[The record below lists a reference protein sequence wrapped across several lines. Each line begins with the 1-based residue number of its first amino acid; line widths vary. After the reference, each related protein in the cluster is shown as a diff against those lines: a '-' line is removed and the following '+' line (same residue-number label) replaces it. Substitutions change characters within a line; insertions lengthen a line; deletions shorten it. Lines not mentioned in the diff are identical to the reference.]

1 MNPKLR
7 FSCHERWEDMR
18 VGVIGRRCFNCD
30 KDVVD
35 FTSRSREDLVQYLLN
50 NKGRSVCGRVR
61 QDQIDAYH
69 EFVEVCIWRSLK
81 AKRSSN
87 LAFYLIAISGI
98 SLTGCGTSDP
108 SDQHE
113 HFSGALDSSLQ
124 RAQRQPDTKWI
135 DSIAQVEREKKKS
148 EALIDFVPV
157 VGDLIIDDTTVH
169 RGTDLHSLPE
179 IMPEFPGGQD
189 SLFSFMQR
197 HMTYP
202 DWESEQN
209 IEGKVYVEFVVD
221 KSGMVRD
228 AVIKRSVNGSR
239 NLDAEVLRVISM
251 MPSWS
256 SGRNGEQAVST
267 KMVLP
272 VVFKL

>member
-1 MNPKLR
+1 MDPKLR
-7 FSCHERWEDMR
+7 FSCPERWNDMR
-18 VGVIGRRCFNCD
+18 VGVIGRHCFNCE

-35 FTSRSREDLVQYLLN
+35 FTSKSKEDLVQYLLN
-50 NKGRSVCGRVR
+50 NNGRSVCGRVR

-81 AKRSSN
+81 TKRSSN
-87 LAFYLIAISGI
+87 LAFYLIAVSGI
-98 SLTGCGTSDP
+98 SLTGCGTTEP

-113 HFSGALDSSLQ
+113 PSSGTLDSSFQ
-124 RAQRQPDTKWI
+124 TAQRQPDATRI
-135 DSIAQVEREKKKS
+135 DSIPQAKREKKES

-169 RGTDLHSLPE
+169 RGTELHSLPD

-189 SLFSFMQR
+189 SLFSFMRR

-202 DWESEQN
+202 DWESEHK

-221 KSGMVRD
+221 KSGKVTE
-228 AVIKRSVNGSR
+228 AVIKRSVKESR
-239 NLDAEVLRVISM
+239 NLDAEVLRVINM

-256 SGRNGEQAVST
+256 PGKNGEQAVST

>member
-1 MNPKLR
+1 M
-7 FSCHERWEDMR
+7 HI
-18 VGVIGRRCFNCD
+18 GVIGRHCLNCE
-30 KDVVD
+30 KEVVD
-35 FTSRSREDLVQYLLN
+35 FTSMSKEDLVEYLLS

-61 QDQIDAYH
+61 PDQIDAYH
-69 EFVEVCIWRSLK
+69 EFVEVCILRSLK

-87 LAFYLIAISGI
+87 LAFYLIAISSI
-98 SLTGCGTSDP
+98 TLTGCGTSAP
-108 SDQHE
+108 SEQHE
-113 HFSGALDSSLQ
+113 HYSGVLDSSLLSP
-124 RAQRQPDTKWI
+124 QRQRDTTRI
-135 DSIAQVEREKKKS
+135 DSITQVEREKNKS

-157 VGDLIIDDTTVH
+157 VGDLVIDDTTVH
-169 RGTDLHSLPE
+169 RGTDVHSLPE

-202 DWESEQN
+202 DWESEQKM
-209 IEGKVYVEFVVD
+209 EGKVYVEFVVD

-239 NLDAEVLRVISM
+239 NLDAEMLRVIGM

-256 SGRNGEQAVST
+256 PGKNGEQAMST

>member
-1 MNPKLR
+1 MDPKLR
-7 FSCHERWEDMR
+7 FSCPERWEDMR
-18 VGVIGRRCFNCD
+18 VGVIGRHCFTCE
-30 KDVVD
+30 KEVLD
-35 FTSRSREDLVQYLLN
+35 FTNKSKEDLVKYLLS

-69 EFVEVCIWRSLK
+69 EFVEVCISRSLK

-108 SDQHE
+108 SDQHD
-113 HFSGALDSSLQ
+113 HSSGALDSSLQ
-124 RAQRQPDTKWI
+124 TAHRQPDTTRI
-135 DSIAQVEREKKKS
+135 DSIAQVEHEKKKS

-202 DWESEQN
+202 DWESEQK

-228 AVIKRSVNGSR
+228 AVIKRSVKGSR
-239 NLDAEVLRVISM
+239 NLDAEVLRVIKM

-256 SGRNGEQAVST
+256 PGRNGEQAVST